1 MRKIAFTNQKGGVGK
16 STSCINIAA
25 ILGNMGHKVLVIDL
39 DPQGNCT
46 QGFGIEEDDVQ
57 QNSIYDVLVK
67 KKLIER
73 AILNTEYKNIDIIPS
88 YLVLANAELELASAF
103 SRETILQ
110 MAISKSPIDYDYI
123 LLDLPPSLGLLTV
136 NGLATADEVII
147 PVDVGVFAIAGINQ
161 LVNVINIVK
170 ENINQQLSITGVLL
184 TKKDNRTNLAK
195 EIHESLSEIFGK
207 KLFKTVIH
215 TNVKIAE
222 AQREQKPIIYY
233 DKDCRGASEYE
244 AVTNEII
251 KKSW

>member
-46 QGFGIEEDDVQ
+46 QGFGIEEYDIQ

-67 KKLIER
+67 KKDIYS
-73 AILNTEYKNIDIIPS
+73 AILNTKYKNVDIIPS

-110 MAISKSPIDYDYI
+110 MAISKSQIDYNFI

-136 NGLATADEVII
+136 NGLAAADEVVI

-170 ENINQQLSITGVLL
+170 ENINQQLGITGVLL
-184 TKKDNRTNLAK
+184 TKKDGRTNLAK
-195 EIHESLSEIFGK
+195 EIHESLSEIFGD

-215 TNVKIAE
+215 INVKIAE
-222 AQREQKPIIYY
+222 AQREQKPIIFY
-233 DKDCRGASEYE
+233 DKDCRGTSEYE
-244 AVTNEII
+244 AVTNELI
-251 KKSW
+251 KRSW